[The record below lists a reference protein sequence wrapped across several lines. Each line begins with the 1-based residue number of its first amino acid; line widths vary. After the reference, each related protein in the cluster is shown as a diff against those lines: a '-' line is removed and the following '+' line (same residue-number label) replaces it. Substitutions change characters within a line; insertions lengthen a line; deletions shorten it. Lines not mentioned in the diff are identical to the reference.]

1 MMFPTLFSPITIR
14 QMTLKNRAIMPA
26 MGTKFPKDN
35 QVTQQ
40 LIDYHVAR
48 AKGGSALNIV
58 EVTGVHAGSIPS
70 HYLSLAEDRFIPGMQ
85 KLTAAIHEQGGKA
98 GVQLWQGSIAVA
110 SDPTVQVIV
119 ASDMPVS
126 PEYTIPGA
134 SKELIA
140 ELIVCFKEAARRA
153 VEADFDCI
161 EVHLAHNYILH
172 SFLSGGINRRT
183 DEYGGSLENRARFP
197 LAVIEAMR
205 SAMPDTMPLF
215 MRIDAHDDYLENGLT
230 IEEVIQFVKWAKDLG
245 VDVVDVSRGNIISSG
260 LKYEVPPID
269 IPFAFNIE
277 NAARIKAET
286 GIITMGVGRV
296 NYPAL
301 AEEILAEDKVDLI
314 GLGRAQ
320 LSDPD
325 FLTKAAAG
333 KLEDIVY
340 CVGCNQGCYDACERP
355 DIPHITCLRNPAC
368 GKEREYELVPTTEP
382 KKIVV
387 AGGGMAG
394 MEVAMT
400 LQERGFQVILCEAS
414 DRLGGQFLLAGMAPR
429 KQEMRQAAIL
439 KGEQIQRAGVEVR
452 LNTPVTET
460 LLKELNPEVVINAV
474 GAQPLQPRIPGIEK
488 DHVYTYVDIL
498 QNKPQLAGKT
508 VVIGGGLVG
517 LEVAETI
524 AETGGEVTV
533 IEMTDAVAKDL
544 GSTRKITVMEQLYA
558 DNVTTMTETTCI
570 SITDQGVQV
579 RKDGVETLLA
589 CDHVVAAIGS
599 QSRDFKEIE
608 AYCEAQGLDYYVIG
622 DALEPRR
629 ALEATAEGAALARS
643 I

>member
-85 KLTAAIHEQGGKA
+85 KLTAAIHEHGGKA

>member
-26 MGTKFPKDN
+26 MGTQFPKDN

-85 KLTAAIHEQGGKA
+85 KLTAAIHEHGGKA

>member
-70 HYLSLAEDRFIPGMQ
+70 HYLSLAEDRFIPEMQ
-85 KLTAAIHEQGGKA
+85 KLTAAIHEHGGKA

>member
-1 MMFPTLFSPITIR
+1 MMFQMLFSPITIR

-40 LIDYHVAR
+40 LIDYHIAR
-48 AKGGSALNIV
+48 VKGGSGLNIV

-85 KLTAAIHEQGGKA
+85 QLTAAIHEHGGKA

-110 SDPTVQVIV
+110 SDPTAQVIV
-119 ASDMPVS
+119 ASDMPIS

-140 ELIVCFKEAARRA
+140 ELIDCFKEAARRA

-230 IEEVIQFVKWAKDLG
+230 IEEVIQFVKWAKERG

-277 NAARIKAET
+277 NAARIKEET

-301 AEEILAEDKVDLI
+301 AEEILAEGKVDLI
-314 GLGRAQ
+314 GIGRAQ
-320 LSDPD
+320 LSDPE
-325 FLTKAAAG
+325 FLNKAKAG

-368 GKEREYELVPTTEP
+368 GKEREYQLVPTTEQ

-414 DRLGGQFLLAGMAPR
+414 EQLGGQFLLAGMAPR
-429 KQEMRQAAIL
+429 KQEMREAAIL
-439 KGEQIQRAGVEVR
+439 KGEQLQRAGVEVR
-452 LNTPVTET
+452 LNTPVTEA
-460 LLKELNPEVVINAV
+460 LLKELNPEIVINAV
-474 GAQPLQPRIPGIEK
+474 GAQPLQPKILGIENEQ
-488 DHVYTYVDIL
+488 VYNYVDIL
-498 QNKPQLAGKT
+498 QNKPQFTGKT
-508 VVIGGGLVG
+508 IVIGGGLVG

-524 AETGGEVTV
+524 AETGGAVTV
-533 IEMTDAVAKDL
+533 IEMTDEIAKDL
-544 GSTRKITVMEQLYA
+544 GSTRKITVIEQLYI
-558 DNVTTMTETTCI
+558 DNVTTMTDTTCT

-579 RKDGVETLLA
+579 MKDGKEMLLE
-589 CDHVVAAIGS
+589 CDHVVVAIGS
-599 QSRDFKEIE
+599 QSRDFKAIE
-608 AYCEAQGLDYYVIG
+608 DYCNAQGLDYYVIG

>member
-85 KLTAAIHEQGGKA
+85 KLTAAIHEHGGKA

-498 QNKPQLAGKT
+498 QNKPHLAGKT

>member
-1 MMFPTLFSPITIR
+1 MFPTLFSPITIR

-85 KLTAAIHEQGGKA
+85 KLTAAIHEHGGKA

-230 IEEVIQFVKWAKDLG
+230 IEEVIQFVKWAKELG

-286 GIITMGVGRV
+286 EIITMGVGRV

-517 LEVAETI
+517 LEAAETI

-558 DNVTTMTETTCI
+558 DNVTTMPETTCI

-579 RKDGVETLLA
+579 MKDGVETLLA

-608 AYCEAQGLDYYVIG
+608 AYCEAQELDYYVIG

>member
-85 KLTAAIHEQGGKA
+85 KLTAAIHEHGGKA

-400 LQERGFQVILCEAS
+400 LQERGFQVILCEAF

>member
-1 MMFPTLFSPITIR
+1 MFPTLFSPITIR

-26 MGTKFPKDN
+26 MGTQFPKDN

-85 KLTAAIHEQGGKA
+85 KLTAAIHEHGGKA

>member
-1 MMFPTLFSPITIR
+1 MFPTLFSPITIR

>member
-1 MMFPTLFSPITIR
+1 
-14 QMTLKNRAIMPA
+14 
-26 MGTKFPKDN
+26 
-35 QVTQQ
+35 
-40 LIDYHVAR
+40 
-48 AKGGSALNIV
+48 
-58 EVTGVHAGSIPS
+58 
-70 HYLSLAEDRFIPGMQ
+70 MQ
-85 KLTAAIHEQGGKA
+85 KLTAAIHEHGGKA

-230 IEEVIQFVKWAKDLG
+230 IEEVIQFVKWAKELG

-286 GIITMGVGRV
+286 EIITMGVGRV

-429 KQEMRQAAIL
+429 KQEMR
-439 KGEQIQRAGVEVR
+439 
-452 LNTPVTET
+452 
-460 LLKELNPEVVINAV
+460 
-474 GAQPLQPRIPGIEK
+474 
-488 DHVYTYVDIL
+488 
-498 QNKPQLAGKT
+498 
-508 VVIGGGLVG
+508 
-517 LEVAETI
+517 
-524 AETGGEVTV
+524 
-533 IEMTDAVAKDL
+533 
-544 GSTRKITVMEQLYA
+544 
-558 DNVTTMTETTCI
+558 
-570 SITDQGVQV
+570 
-579 RKDGVETLLA
+579 
-589 CDHVVAAIGS
+589 
-599 QSRDFKEIE
+599 
-608 AYCEAQGLDYYVIG
+608 
-622 DALEPRR
+622 
-629 ALEATAEGAALARS
+629 
-643 I
+643 

>member
-1 MMFPTLFSPITIR
+1 MFPTLFSPITIR

-85 KLTAAIHEQGGKA
+85 KLTAAIHEHGGKA

-230 IEEVIQFVKWAKDLG
+230 IEEVIQFVKWAKELG

-286 GIITMGVGRV
+286 EIITMGVGRV

-517 LEVAETI
+517 LEAAETI

-558 DNVTTMTETTCI
+558 DNVTTMPETTCI

-579 RKDGVETLLA
+579 MKDGVETLLA

-608 AYCEAQGLDYYVIG
+608 AYCEAQELDYYVID